1 MSCMQNLTRRLRRAY
16 GYNMDRRQFFS
27 SAAATFVAF
36 QSGAAA
42 RAQSAVGAVAGRPA
56 DTVARDEDFWFNI
69 RHAFTVDR
77 NMINLNNGG
86 VSPAPKIV
94 MDTEIRYL
102 EIENLSP
109 SYYMWSVLDPGIETV
124 RRRLARAFGCD
135 PEEIAITRNASEAL
149 EIVQLGLELKRGD
162 EVITTNQDYP
172 RMITT
177 WQQRERRDGI
187 VLKQVTFQVPPPS
200 MDYLARRIE
209 EAITPRTK
217 VIHICHITNRTGQIF
232 PLKQICQMGRA
243 RGIEVIVDG
252 AHAFAQFPFQQA
264 DLDCDYYGTSLHKW
278 VLAPIGTGMLYVRK
292 NKIEKIWPMMAAP
305 PEMNA
310 NIRKFEEIG
319 THPASQR
326 NAITEALNFHES
338 IGPERKAERFRYLRK
353 RWSNRLRDLPGVKIL
368 NSEDPEQSCG
378 IGFVSV
384 SGFDAPKLAAYLWE
398 KHRIWTV
405 AIVTPGEYQGLRV
418 TPNVY
423 TTLEEIDT
431 FADVMEKI
439 IRKGSLPA

>member
-1 MSCMQNLTRRLRRAY
+1 M
-16 GYNMDRRQFFS
+16 
-27 SAAATFVAF
+27 
-36 QSGAAA
+36 
-42 RAQSAVGAVAGRPA
+42 RAQQAVASVSARPA
-56 DTVARDEDFWFNI
+56 DVVARDEDFWLNI

-77 NMINLNNGG
+77 NIINLNNGG
-86 VSPAPKIV
+86 VSPSPRVV
-94 MDTEIRYL
+94 MDTEKRYL
-102 EIENLSP
+102 EMQNMGP
-109 SYYMWSVLDPGIETV
+109 TYYMWRILDPGLETV

-135 PEEIAITRNASEAL
+135 TEEIAITRNASEAL
-149 EIVQLGLELKRGD
+149 EIIQLGLDLQRGD

-187 VLKQVTFQVPPPS
+187 VLKQVKFTVPPPS
-200 MDYLARRIE
+200 LGYLAERIE
-209 EAITPRTK
+209 QIITPKTK

-232 PLKQICQMGRA
+232 PVRRICQMGRS

-252 AHAFAQFPFQQA
+252 AHAFGHFPFTHA

-278 VLAPIGTGMLYVRK
+278 ILAPIGTGMLYVRK
-292 NKIEKIWPMMAAP
+292 SKIGKIWPLMAAP
-305 PEMNA
+305 DSMKD

-326 NAITEALNFHES
+326 NAITEALTFHES
-338 IGPERKAERFRYLRK
+338 IGAERKAERFRYLRK
-353 RWSNRLRDLPGVKIL
+353 RWSNRLRNLPGVKIL

-384 SGFDAPKLAAYLWE
+384 EKFDPAQLVNYLWT
-398 KHRIWTV
+398 KYRIWTIS
-405 AIVTPGEYQGLRV
+405 IVTEGEYQGLRI

-423 TTLEEIDT
+423 TTIEEIDT
-431 FADVMEKI
+431 FADAMEDI
-439 IRKGSLPA
+439 IKRGTLV

>member
-1 MSCMQNLTRRLRRAY
+1 MHRRTFL
-16 GYNMDRRQFFS
+16 G
-27 SAAATFVAF
+27 SAAALSAAF
-36 QSGAAA
+36 SSNALLQAKN
-42 RAQSAVGAVAGRPA
+42 AVAKVSDRPA
-56 DTVARDEDFWFNI
+56 DSVARDEDFWFNV

-102 EIENLSP
+102 EIENLNP
-109 SYYMWSVLDPGIETV
+109 SYYMWNVLDPGIETV
-124 RRRLARAFGCD
+124 RRRLAETFGCD
-135 PEEIAITRNASEAL
+135 TEEVAITRNASEAL
-149 EIVQLGLELKRGD
+149 ENVQMGMSLKAGD
-162 EVITTNQDYP
+162 EVVTTNQDYG

-187 VLKQVTFQVPPPS
+187 VLKQVKFQVPPPS
-200 MDYLARRIE
+200 MEYLQKQIE
-209 EAITPRTK
+209 AAITPKTK

-232 PLKQICQMGRA
+232 PVKSICQMARA
-243 RGIEVIVDG
+243 RGIETVVDG
-252 AHAFAQFPFQQA
+252 AHAFAQFPFKQE

-292 NKIEKIWPMMAAP
+292 SKIGGIYPLMAAP
-305 PEMNA
+305 PEMKD

-326 NAITEALNFHES
+326 NAITEALDFHDS
-338 IGPERKAERFRYLRK
+338 IGPERKAERFRYLRR
-353 RWSNRLRDLPGVKIL
+353 RWSNQLRELPGVKIL
-368 NSEDPEQSCG
+368 NSDDPEQSCA
-378 IGFVSV
+378 IGFISIANID
-384 SGFDAPKLAAYLWE
+384 SHKLAEYLWT

-405 AIVTPGEYQGLRV
+405 AITTPGEYDGLRI

-423 TTLEEIDT
+423 TTLEEVDT
-431 FADVMEKI
+431 FINVMTKVI
-439 IRKGSLPA
+439 KNGSIPT